1 MGRFVNLTFLSCVA
15 WRSAPTNQ
23 RRRFHTTYSGWG
35 VILVP
40 GVIDK
45 SFIISL
51 LFPVKTNP
59 TCAAK
64 MVRKL
69 KFHEKKL
76 LKKVDFISWNVDN
89 NIHELKVM
97 KKYFI
102 QRREDYTK

>member
-1 MGRFVNLTFLSCVA
+1 
-15 WRSAPTNQ
+15 
-23 RRRFHTTYSGWG
+23 
-35 VILVP
+35 
-40 GVIDK
+40 
-45 SFIISL
+45 
-51 LFPVKTNP
+51 
-59 TCAAK
+59 

-97 KKYFI
+97 KKYYI

>member
-1 MGRFVNLTFLSCVA
+1 MVFGNSTDS
-15 WRSAPTNQ
+15 
-23 RRRFHTTYSGWG
+23 
-35 VILVP
+35 

-51 LFPVKTNP
+51 LLPVKTNP